1 MFLWTT
7 FWPKVS
13 THDQPLFECVSLK
26 DKEVLRVEMCGNV
39 LGLYVGKRRTAWGG
53 GGLCVDMS
61 VGMSNF
67 LYFCCNCSCFC
78 VILIDVGMEEAD
90 PPATPIAQPFK
101 VGDLVHVF
109 EGACKGLDLNVVVSG
124 CASVSCLVIPGVVWL
139 GFLFPFCIMFCA
151 VLSFIVFLPSPFVC
165 P

>member
-1 MFLWTT
+1 M
-7 FWPKVS
+7 
-13 THDQPLFECVSLK
+13 
-26 DKEVLRVEMCGNV
+26 
-39 LGLYVGKRRTAWGG
+39 
-53 GGLCVDMS
+53 DMS
-61 VGMSNF
+61 VGRSNF
-67 LYFCCNCSCFC
+67 LYFCCNCTCFC
-78 VILIDVGMEEAD
+78 VVLIDVGMEEAD

-139 GFLFPFCIMFCA
+139 GFFFPFCVMFCA
-151 VLSFIVFLPSPFVC
+151 VLSFIVFLPSSFVC

>member
-1 MFLWTT
+1 MFLWPT

-13 THDQPLFECVSLK
+13 PLDQPLFECVSLK
-26 DKEVLRVEMCGNV
+26 DKDVLRVEMSGNV

-53 GGLCVDMS
+53 WGLCVNMS
-61 VGMSNF
+61 VGRSNF

-78 VILIDVGMEEAD
+78 VILIDVGLEEAD

-124 CASVSCLVIPGVVWL
+124 CASVSCLAIPGVVWL
-139 GFLFPFCIMFCA
+139 DFLFPFCVMSCA
-151 VLSFIVFLPSPFVC
+151 VLSFIIFLPSPFVC